1 MASNPRSVIADSLKT
16 IGAVAARLRHPKVS
30 ILSRRGILDQYVTVA
45 PSAQSK
51 VDIFAGEWI
60 SKLPASLGNVRSGD
74 IDLFDDERVTW
85 ALESLGGVDGADVLE
100 LGPME
105 GGHTWML
112 HEAGAASITAVEAN
126 TRLFLKCLIVRD
138 LLETDRARF
147 LCGNFV
153 EYLRATDRTFD
164 VCWASGVLYHMQDPV
179 ELIAL
184 ISKRSRRLFLW
195 THYFD
200 DEHITRK
207 IRQRRFDEARVVQT
221 EGFEHRVYRYKYG
234 IALRFRDFIGGT
246 APTSSWLPRED
257 LIGALEHFGWTDIKI
272 GFDTK
277 DHSHGPALALTAVRR
292 D

>member
-1 MASNPRSVIADSLKT
+1 MAPNPLSVVENSLKT
-16 IGAVAARLRHPKVS
+16 VRLVASRLCHPKVS
-30 ILSRRGILDQYVTVA
+30 MLSRKGILDQYVTAA

-60 SKLPASLGNVRSGD
+60 SKLPVTLGVVRSGE

-85 ALESLGGVDGADVLE
+85 ALASLGGVNGADVLE

-105 GGHTWML
+105 AGHTWML
-112 HEAGAASITAVEAN
+112 HQAGAASVTSVEAN

-138 LLETDRARF
+138 LLEMDRAQL

-153 EYLRATDRTFD
+153 EYLRETDRAFD

-200 DEHITRK
+200 AEHITRK
-207 IRQRRFDEARVVQT
+207 IRRRRFGDADVVVT
-221 EGFEHRVYRYKYG
+221 EGFEHRVHRHKYG
-234 IALRFRDFIGGT
+234 VALRFRDFIGGT

-272 GFDTK
+272 GFEAK
-277 DHSHGPALALTAVRR
+277 DHPHGPALALTAVRSA
-292 D
+292 

>member
-1 MASNPRSVIADSLKT
+1 MASNPKSVIGNSLKT
-16 IGAVAARLRHPKVS
+16 VGAVATRLRHPKVS
-30 ILSRRGILDQYVTVA
+30 MLSRRGILDQYVTAA
-45 PSAQSK
+45 PSAQTE
-51 VDIFAGEWI
+51 VDIFAREWI
-60 SKLPASLGNVRSGD
+60 SKLPATLDVRSGE
-74 IDLFDDERVTW
+74 IDLFDDERVRW
-85 ALESLGGVDGADVLE
+85 ALESLGGVDGAHVLE

-112 HEAGAASITAVEAN
+112 HEAGAASITSVEAN

-138 LLETDRARF
+138 LLKMDRARF

-153 EYLRATDRTFD
+153 EYLRTTGRTFD
-164 VCWASGVLYHMQDPV
+164 VCWASGVLYHMEDPV
-179 ELIAL
+179 ELISL
-184 ISKRSRRLFLW
+184 ISKRSQRLFLW

-200 DEHITRK
+200 EAHITRK
-207 IRQRRFDEARVVQT
+207 IRQRRFGEPRVVQT
-221 EGFEHRVYRYKYG
+221 DGYEHRLYPHNYG

-257 LIGALEHFGWTDIKI
+257 LLGALEHFGWTDIKI

-277 DHSHGPALALTAVRR
+277 DHPHGPALALTAVRR